1 MRPRPLLCRK
11 HPCRLSTCTRP
22 ALQVVQVCAEHKKPD
37 KLLRHLAR
45 VKEAAAAAGGRNA
58 PRVLVFANRV
68 KTVRFLA
75 TTLAKAGHKVAQ
87 LHGQRS
93 QAERQ
98 SAVTD
103 FRSGKVQVRSA
114 LHTVAT

>member
-1 MRPRPLLCRK
+1 M
-11 HPCRLSTCTRP
+11 
-22 ALQVVQVCAEHKKPD
+22 CAEHKKPD